1 MVVDQ
6 GIVDGNAF
14 GNVLLHPADQLTG
27 CLLQLIFRQKPE
39 DIFLFSREYQLL
51 FERCNLMYLSFLPV
65 HNDNPILVE
74 RLKVARCKEG
84 ANPAQKSLSFFL
96 VFDSLSSNQR
106 PQHTFHH
113 LLLIRRGTFRRASL
127 EHVCLRRA
135 AGKNICSNKSG

>member
-27 CLLQLIFRQKPE
+27 RLLQLIFSQKPE

-51 FERCNLMYLSFLPV
+51 FERCNLICLSFLPV
-65 HNDNPILVE
+65 HNDDPILVE

-84 ANPAQKSLSFFL
+84 ANPAQQNLYFFL
-96 VFDSLSSNQR
+96 EFD
-106 PQHTFHH
+106 
-113 LLLIRRGTFRRASL
+113 
-127 EHVCLRRA
+127 
-135 AGKNICSNKSG
+135 